1 MVDNNPKKENN
12 IFFIIIAL
20 LLCLAA
26 HIWIV
31 MKWFLTRR
39 KYFSDVNQ
47 LEYWIVKIGLPLSVV
62 VAFILFFNEF
72 QSI

>member
-1 MVDNNPKKENN
+1 MYGDEIYLCNK
-12 IFFIIIAL
+12 AL

>member
-1 MVDNNPKKENN
+1 MVDTNPKKGNN

-26 HIWIV
+26 HIWILR
-31 MKWFLTRR
+31 KWFLMR
-39 KYFSDVNQ
+39 KKDFSEVNQ
-47 LEYWIVKIGLPLSVV
+47 LEYWIVKIGLPLSMV

>member
-12 IFFIIIAL
+12 IFFIIIGL

-31 MKWFLTRR
+31 RKWFLTRR

-47 LEYWIVKIGLPLSVV
+47 LEYWIVKIGLPLSVF